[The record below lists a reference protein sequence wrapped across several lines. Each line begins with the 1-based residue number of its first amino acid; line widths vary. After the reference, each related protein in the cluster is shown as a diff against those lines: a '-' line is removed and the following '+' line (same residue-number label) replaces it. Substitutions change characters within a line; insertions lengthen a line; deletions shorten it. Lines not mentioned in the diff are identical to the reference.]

1 MAGIMVLVPLV
12 LLCVDAV
19 AIVNAGHSNQE
30 LATLVARA
38 AANSRQPGDA
48 EAAARKVVDDYDK
61 SKSSMVMEVSL
72 EKFTFDTG
80 TKTVTVSTMVKVV
93 PPVPIPGCPYVSL
106 TNSQRVP
113 IVALPPSV

>member
-1 MAGIMVLVPLV
+1 MAGIMVLVPLL

-38 AANSRQPGDA
+38 AANSRQSGDA